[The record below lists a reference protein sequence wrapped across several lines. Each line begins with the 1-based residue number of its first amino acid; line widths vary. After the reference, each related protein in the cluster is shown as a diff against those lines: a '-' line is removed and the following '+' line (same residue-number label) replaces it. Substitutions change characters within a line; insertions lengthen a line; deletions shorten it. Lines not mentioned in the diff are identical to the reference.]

1 MAIKDRISTAQAG
14 GEYMDMRDFKITPD
28 GAKIR
33 LFGEQ
38 EMGFSYYQHS
48 KKDDGS
54 DGAKIIRSKNVPE
67 MTDPTDGYKGTK
79 QKPAVNLYSVV
90 WNYETEAP
98 ALLSIDKVSVFE
110 KILAV
115 EDSKNYGEMTDYDF
129 VISFDGAAK
138 PADKYKV
145 EKLDKS
151 DLTESQI
158 EALKEF
164 AERVDLGAYVT
175 GGSAFVKGAEEKT
188 EADKQMDNLTDTPE
202 EAKEDGEKAPF

>member
-1 MAIKDRISTAQAG
+1 
-14 GEYMDMRDFKITPD
+14 MDMRDFKITPD

-54 DGAKIIRSKNVPE
+54 DGIRIVRSKNVPE
-67 MTDPTDGYKGTK
+67 MINPTDGYKGTT
-79 QKPAVNLYSVV
+79 QKPAVNLYSIV

-151 DLTESQI
+151 DLTEDQMK
-158 EALKEF
+158 ALKEF
-164 AERVDLGAYVT
+164 TEKVDLESHVK
-175 GGSAFVKGAEEKT
+175 GGSAFKKDTEEKT
-188 EADKQMDNLTDTPE
+188 EADKQMDNLADTPE
-202 EAKEDGEKAPF
+202 VKGENAPF